1 MATHSSVLAWRI
13 PGTGEPGGLPSTGSH
28 RVGHYWSDLAVAAVS
43 ILKETEMATHSSILA
58 WKIPWT
64 EEPGGL
70 QFMRSQRIRHDWMT
84 NKHTKIYSQCPRLV
98 HLLQRPERQI
108 KCRSDRNHYPN
119 IFEAFDGD
127 SNLCIF
133 PRDLVLVL
141 VYAGR
146 KGKLRISICS
156 KVSESCPTLCDP
168 MDCSLPGSS
177 IHGIFQ
183 ARVLEWD

>member
-1 MATHSSVLAWRI
+1 
-13 PGTGEPGGLPSTGSH
+13 
-28 RVGHYWSDLAVAAVS
+28 
-43 ILKETEMATHSSILA
+43 
-58 WKIPWT
+58 
-64 EEPGGL
+64 
-70 QFMRSQRIRHDWMT
+70 MT
-84 NKHTKIYSQCPRLV
+84 NKHTKIYSQCPRPV

-127 SNLCIF
+127 TNLCIF
-133 PRDLVLVL
+133 PRDFVLVL

-168 MDCSLPGSS
+168 RDSSPPRLLCPWNSPGKNTGVGSHSLLQEIFPTEGLNPGLPHCKRILYCLSHQGS
-177 IHGIFQ
+177 PRI
-183 ARVLEWD
+183 LEWVDYSFSSESSQPRSRTGISCIAGGFFTS